1 MPSGPTV
8 TRSISTGP
16 GRHVAT
22 IAHPVAAAPG
32 DSAQAAPALTSAA
45 AASLRTSYTTSSCP
59 AARRCSAIGRPMLP
73 TPMNAIFTGGS
84 SGSLAASQ
92 TIEAAGIVPQDLPL
106 ALVADLQLE
115 EAVHRVGILRVAV
128 RVIGRRHEIVIAERC
143 HDVGHGLLVALE
155 RAEPLPAEVFGRQ
168 HREVAHVTVW
178 LPPLVVL
185 VHPGQP
191 ERQPS
196 ALALEEGE
204 AKARE
209 ALHDAA

>member
-1 MPSGPTV
+1 MPSGPSV

-32 DSAQAAPALTSAA
+32 DSAQAAPALTSDA
-45 AASLRTSYTTSSCP
+45 AASRRTSYTTSSCP

-73 TPMNAIFTGGS
+73 TPMNAIFTGGP
-84 SGSLAASQ
+84 LASK
-92 TIEAAGIVPQDLPL
+92 TVEAAGVVPEDLSL
-106 ALVADLQLE
+106 ALVADRQFE

-128 RVIGRRHEIVIAERC
+128 RVVGRRHEVVIAERR
-143 HDVGHGLLVALE
+143 DDMSHGLLVTLE

-168 HREVAHVTVW
+168 HREMPHVAVR

-196 ALALEEGE
+196 ALAL
-204 AKARE
+204 
-209 ALHDAA
+209 

>member
-32 DSAQAAPALTSAA
+32 DSAQAAPALTSDA
-45 AASLRTSYTTSSCP
+45 AASRRTSYTSSSCP
-59 AARRCSAIGRPMLP
+59 AACRCSAIGRPMLP
-73 TPMNAIFTGGS
+73 TPMNAIFIGGLF
-84 SGSLAASQ
+84 GGRAVSQ
-92 TIEAAGIVPQDLPL
+92 TVEAAGIVPEDLPL
-106 ALVADLQLE
+106 ALVADRQLE
-115 EAVHRVGILRVAV
+115 KAVHRVGILRVAV
-128 RVIGRRHEIVIAERC
+128 RVIGRRHEVVIAERR

-155 RAEPLPAEVFGRQ
+155 RAEPLPAEVCGRQ
-168 HREVAHVTVW
+168 HREVPHVAVG

-185 VHPGQP
+185 VHPVQP
-191 ERQPS
+191 ERQPP

-204 AKARE
+204 AKA
-209 ALHDAA
+209 